1 MTPNTIH
8 YVYPAWPN
16 TRPLSYV
23 NYICVKSAIENH
35 HPDKVKFWIDG
46 DPVDN
51 EWWRKI
57 QDMVTVERR
66 PMNGSYR
73 GIGIEWPQH
82 QSDVTRLE
90 ILKEEGGIYLDTDVL
105 VLPSFEIILDE
116 ESDDF
121 VIGTEPGDKSLCN
134 AVMMSPKKH
143 PFIEEWLDVMPA
155 ALASNVWAKG
165 GVVSPFE
172 IAESYTTNLVIMEAD
187 NFCPFD
193 LHYPYAFEPR
203 LTRAA
208 EALTVDS
215 SAIHLFETYW
225 RDTIKNITPEWV
237 EKNDCYFSRFVKGEI
252 E

>member
-1 MTPNTIH
+1 MTPNIIH

-35 HPDKVKFWIDG
+35 NPDKVKFWIDG

-66 PMNGSYR
+66 PMKGSY
-73 GIGIEWPQH
+73 GGVNIEWPQH

-90 ILKEEGGIYLDTDVL
+90 ILKEEGGIYFDTDVL
-105 VLPSFEIILDE
+105 VLQSIDWLLGDE
-116 ESDDF
+116 F
-121 VIGTEPGDKSLCN
+121 VIGMEPGGNSLCN
-134 AVMMSPKKH
+134 AVMLSPKNH
-143 PFIEEWLDVMPA
+143 SFIDEWLEVMPG
-155 ALASNVWAKG
+155 ALASNEWAKG
-165 GVVSPFE
+165 GVVAPLE
-172 IAESYTTNLVIMEAD
+172 LAQGRIWDLILQDAED
-187 NFCPFD
+187 FCPFD

-203 LTRAA
+203 LIRAT
-208 EALTVDS
+208 EALIRYS
-215 SAIHLFETYW
+215 STIHLFETYW